1 MTQSGPPTATPVGRL
16 PGQAAHTRQTGR
28 CCQDAAVE
36 QLLRELTRI
45 TLVDR
50 PLKDVLGDIV
60 RVAAEAIA
68 GAESTSITLVQ
79 QDKAY
84 TAAHHGEMALAADE
98 MQYGRGYGPC
108 MDAARGGVVIRIDD
122 MRTEPR
128 FGDYPRFAAQ
138 HGVRSSLSVPLPYQ
152 GSCIG
157 ALNVYSSQPSAFVSA
172 ETLEAAL
179 QVAEVLAIAVLN
191 ADRYARVSDEARNL
205 RQAMQSRAVIEQAKG
220 VLMERFKLT
229 ADQAFDVLN
238 RASQESNVKL
248 REVAR
253 RLVETGETPGR
264 S

>member
-1 MTQSGPPTATPVGRL
+1 MGHRPSL
-16 PGQAAHTRQTGR
+16 QAAPPSDWRS
-28 CCQDAAVE
+28 CQDAAVE
-36 QLLRELTRI
+36 QLLRKLNRI

-50 PLKDVLGDIV
+50 PLNDVLGDIV

-68 GAESTSITLVQ
+68 GAESTSITLVH
-79 QDKAY
+79 QDNAY
-84 TAAHHGEMALAADE
+84 TAAHHGEAALAADE
-98 MQYGRGYGPC
+98 IQYGRGYGPC

-128 FGDYPRFAAQ
+128 FGDYPQFAAE

-152 GSCIG
+152 GSSIG
-157 ALNVYSSQPSAFVSA
+157 ALNVYSSQPSAFVA
-172 ETLEAAL
+172 PQELEEAL
-179 QVAEVLAIAVLN
+179 LVAEVLAVAVLN
-191 ADRYARVSDEARNL
+191 ADCYARVSEEAHNL

-220 VLMERFKLT
+220 ILMERFKLT
-229 ADQAFDVLN
+229 SDQAFDVLT

-264 S
+264 R